1 MTDAQEAVI
10 DIVEALTEYGS
21 GISINVI
28 TEGVYD
34 PTTGL
39 KSKTTVS
46 TNTKGLPRNYN
57 SAELSDKIF
66 VTDMEFRLY
75 FSGTIAYKDT
85 ITYQSKTYTIM
96 NIYKKVLQNTL
107 IMYTIQGR
115 I

>member
-10 DIVEALTEYGS
+10 DIVEALTEHGS
-21 GISINVI
+21 DVTINVV

-34 PTTGL
+34 PSTGT
-39 KSKTTVS
+39 KTKTTVS
-46 TNTKGLPRNYN
+46 TNTKALPRNYN
-57 SAELSDKIF
+57 SDELSDKIF

-107 IMYTIQGR
+107 IMYTVQGR